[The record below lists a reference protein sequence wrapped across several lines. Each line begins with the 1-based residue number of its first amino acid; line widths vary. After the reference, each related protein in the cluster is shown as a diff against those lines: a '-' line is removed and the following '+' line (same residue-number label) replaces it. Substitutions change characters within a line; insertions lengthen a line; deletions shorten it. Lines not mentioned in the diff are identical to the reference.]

1 MKRVSSRQL
10 PGLLAEVQLTPV
22 LDLVLMLML
31 AVLVLAPALRESKLE
46 AAGTATTAVH
56 DAPKKTLQ
64 LVVAADLKLTLAG
77 TAVDE
82 GALIGEL
89 KKRVAAD
96 PHLGVMLSVP
106 PELKS
111 PALLQLMEALRSAG
125 VQHTAVT
132 TKPLP
137 LP

>member
-31 AVLVLAPALRESKLE
+31 AVLVLAPTLREAKLE
-46 AAGTATTAVH
+46 AAGTATAVH
-56 DAPKKTLQ
+56 DVPKKTLE
-64 LVVAADLKLTLAG
+64 LAVAADLKLTLAG

-89 KKRVAAD
+89 KKRVEAD